1 MSDAAT
7 ARGCHARLQFGSRA
21 RVEWVGRVLVMPGT
35 DKGTTSVVGGA
46 LGDPAR
52 LEALRAAAVLDTPPE
67 ASFDRLAALA
77 ARLLRAP
84 VALVSLVDAERQF
97 FKSCVGLP
105 EPWNSLRQTPVSH
118 SFCQHVVTSGEP
130 LIVEDAR
137 THPLVRDNPAVR
149 ELGVIAYA
157 GIPLRVPSGQV
168 LGSFCVTDA

>member
-1 MSDAAT
+1 MFDKVAA
-7 ARGCHARLQFGSRA
+7 RRCRARLQFGWCA

-35 DKGTTSVVGGA
+35 NKHATRVVGSA
-46 LGDPAR
+46 LGNPAR
-52 LEALRAAAVLDTPPE
+52 LEALRAAAVMDTPPE

-77 ARLLRAP
+77 ARLVRAP

-118 SFCQHVVTSGEP
+118 SFCRHVVTSGEP

-168 LGSFCVTDA
+168 L